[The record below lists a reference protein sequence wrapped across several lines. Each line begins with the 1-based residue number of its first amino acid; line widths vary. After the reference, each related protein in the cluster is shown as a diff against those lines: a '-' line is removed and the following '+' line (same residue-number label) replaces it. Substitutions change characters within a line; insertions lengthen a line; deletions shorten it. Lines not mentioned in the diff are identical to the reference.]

1 MRGPFHRAGM
11 GVSNNE
17 RLPQRGAPRRSLRCG
32 LRGLLAGVHVLDAV
46 ALVLEGRA
54 VGTLEVL
61 PAALLAVVFR
71 RFLAGLLAEVDI
83 AYGPTPGVI
92 GDDERGR
99 ADVPGGVRR
108 DERCPGRVAADRA
121 AVVEDR
127 ARGVVHRVDE
137 TRAVVAVER
146 ADIRVEVGRPIAG
159 HVDRQADPRAAVRR
173 VA

>member
-54 VGTLEVL
+54 VGTLEL
-61 PAALLAVVFR
+61 APAALLAGVFR
-71 RFLAGLLAEVDI
+71 RFLAEVDI

-99 ADVPGGVRR
+99 ADVPRGVRR

-137 TRAVVAVER
+137 TRAVVPVER
-146 ADIRVEVGRPIAG
+146 ADIRVEDSRPIAG
-159 HVDRQADPRAAVRR
+159 QVGRQSGPRAAV
-173 VA
+173 